1 MIVYRDECDS
11 QLLVKLLSASLDQ
24 EDESHVT
31 THLAHCETCQR
42 ELDNLTAPGAWWR
55 DTQILLRDTSSLGNP
70 TATGSRATVDPSVAW
85 VVKLLKP
92 ATDTDSIGM
101 LDDWPVREVIGQ
113 GGMGV
118 VVKVW
123 DEELHRPLA
132 VKLLSPMLASNGAAR
147 QRFFREA
154 QAAAAVVHPNIVPI
168 YTVATDSVLPYL
180 VMPFVAGGNLQQRID
195 REGSL
200 PLSEI
205 LSIGVQIAEA
215 LVAAHRLGM
224 VHRDIKPANILLDDG
239 GHRVL
244 LSDFGLAR
252 TIDDASLTNSG
263 MVAGTPQ
270 FMSPEQASGLT
281 IDHRSDL
288 YSLGAVLYAMA
299 TGRPPVRGESTLAIL
314 RRVGEE
320 TPIAIYEINE
330 TMPLWMEHLVHRF
343 LEKKVESR
351 VANATDAVELLRSAL
366 SHARAPG
373 RNPLP
378 KSLVP
383 SPRNTWLQK
392 GIASG
397 LLMALGAMGFLNWP
411 ANRPGLT
418 SHPSNIPSAGSI
430 SATNRSEAKSIDT
443 TMHFDSGI
451 PDRLMQLESNL
462 RALRASMGLEPAAKP
477 AMEPIPYAV
486 SNEYD
491 SDFKMER

>member
-1 MIVYRDECDS
+1 MIAYRGECDS
-11 QLLVKLLSASLDQ
+11 QLLLQLLNARLDR
-24 EDESHVT
+24 EDEHQVT
-31 THLAHCETCQR
+31 THLESCKACQR
-42 ELDNLTAPGAWWR
+42 ELDKLTASETWWR
-55 DTQILLRDTSSLGNP
+55 DTQTLLKDSTSLASPLEP
-70 TATGSRATVDPSVAW
+70 VLCQPVDHSVAW

-92 ATDTDSIGM
+92 ATDSNSIGM
-101 LDDWPVREVIGQ
+101 LDDWPVREVIGH

-118 VVKVW
+118 VLKVW

-132 VKLLSPMLASNGAAR
+132 VKLLSPMLASNGASR

-168 YTVATDSVLPYL
+168 YTVATDSALPYL

-215 LVAAHRLGM
+215 LVAAHRLGL

-270 FMSPEQASGLT
+270 FMSPEQARGMT

-299 TGRPPVRGESTLAIL
+299 TGRPPVRGDSTLAIL

-320 TPIAIYEINE
+320 QPVPVYEINE
-330 TMPLWMEHLVHRF
+330 TMPLWMEQLIHRF

-351 VANATDAVELLRSAL
+351 ISNASDSVELLRSAL

-378 KSLVP
+378 KVLTP
-383 SPRNTWLQK
+383 ALRFTWIHK
-392 GIASG
+392 SI
-397 LLMALGAMGFLNWP
+397 AMG
-411 ANRPGLT
+411 
-418 SHPSNIPSAGSI
+418 
-430 SATNRSEAKSIDT
+430 
-443 TMHFDSGI
+443 
-451 PDRLMQLESNL
+451 
-462 RALRASMGLEPAAKP
+462 
-477 AMEPIPYAV
+477 
-486 SNEYD
+486 
-491 SDFKMER
+491 

>member
-1 MIVYRDECDS
+1 MIAYRGECDS
-11 QLLVKLLSASLDQ
+11 KLLARLLSATLDRD
-24 EDESHVT
+24 DERHVT
-31 THLAHCETCQR
+31 THLEKCEACQR
-42 ELDNLTAPGAWWR
+42 ELDMLAAPDEWWR
-55 DTQILLRDTSSLGNP
+55 DTQILLKDASTLGSP
-70 TATGSRATVDPSVAW
+70 VEPVSRVPLDHSVAW

-92 ATDTDSIGM
+92 ATDANAIGM
-101 LDDWPVREVIGQ
+101 LDDWPVREVIGH

-118 VVKVW
+118 VLKVW

-132 VKLLSPMLASNGAAR
+132 VKLLSPMLASNGASR

-168 YTVATDSVLPYL
+168 YNVATDSALPYL

-215 LVAAHRLGM
+215 LVAAHRLGL

-270 FMSPEQASGLT
+270 FMSPEQARGMT
-281 IDHRSDL
+281 IDPRSDL

-299 TGRPPVRGESTLAIL
+299 TGRPPVRGDSTLAIL

-320 TPIAIYEINE
+320 QPIPVYEINE
-330 TMPLWMEHLVHRF
+330 TMPLWMDKLIHRF
-343 LEKKVESR
+343 LEKKVEAR
-351 VANATDAVELLRSAL
+351 IANAVDAVELLRSAL
-366 SHARAPG
+366 AHARAPG
-373 RNPLP
+373 RNSLP
-378 KSLVP
+378 KSLHATT
-383 SPRNTWLQK
+383 RL
-392 GIASG
+392 AS
-397 LLMALGAMGFLNWP
+397 LPIRIAMGLVVAMMIAAYIGWP
-411 ANRPGLT
+411 KVQTGSTEAPIAK
-418 SHPSNIPSAGSI
+418 PAGSYAAPI
-430 SATNRSEAKSIDT
+430 RSPVDPSESILF
-443 TMHFDSGI
+443 FDSDI
-451 PDRLMQLESNL
+451 PDRLSRMEMELQAMKSDL
-462 RALRASMGLEPAAKP
+462 GVEPP
-477 AMEPIPYAV
+477 LSRPIDI
-486 SNEYD
+486 E
-491 SDFKMER
+491 

>member
-1 MIVYRDECDS
+1 MIAYRGECDS
-11 QLLVKLLSASLDQ
+11 QLLVQLLSASLDR
-24 EDESHVT
+24 EDERQVT
-31 THLAHCETCQR
+31 THLERCEACQR
-42 ELDNLTAPGAWWR
+42 ELDKLTAPDAWWR
-55 DTQILLRDTSSLGNP
+55 DTQILLKDASSLGSP
-70 TATGSRATVDPSVAW
+70 VEPISPQPMDHSVAW
-85 VVKLLKP
+85 VVQLLKP
-92 ATDTDSIGM
+92 ATDADSIGM
-101 LDDWPVREVIGQ
+101 LDEWPVREVIGH

-118 VVKVW
+118 VLKVW

-168 YTVATDSVLPYL
+168 YTVATESALPYL

-215 LVAAHRLGM
+215 LVAAHRLGL

-270 FMSPEQASGLT
+270 FMSPEQARGMT

-299 TGRPPVRGESTLAIL
+299 TGRPPVRGESTLSIL

-320 TPIAIYEINE
+320 QPVPVYEINE
-330 TMPLWMEHLVHRF
+330 TMPLWIEQLIQRF

-366 SHARAPG
+366 AHARAPG

-378 KSLVP
+378 KALVHSSRFTWLHKSIALGLIAATIAVGYASWP
-383 SPRNTWLQK
+383 MGDAVSTGTPISRSAAIPPFIPRNNLVEPIDASLQFY
-392 GIASG
+392 S
-397 LLMALGAMGFLNWP
+397 
-411 ANRPGLT
+411 
-418 SHPSNIPSAGSI
+418 
-430 SATNRSEAKSIDT
+430 D
-443 TMHFDSGI
+443 I
-451 PDRLMQLESNL
+451 PDRLSKLEKELQNLRSNL
-462 RALRASMGLEPAAKP
+462 GMPNLGDEQQPMQPTELQP
-477 AMEPIPYAV
+477 
-486 SNEYD
+486 N
-491 SDFKMER
+491 

>member
-1 MIVYRDECDS
+1 MIAYRGECDS
-11 QLLVKLLSASLDQ
+11 QLLMQLLNASLDRD
-24 EDESHVT
+24 DERQVT
-31 THLAHCETCQR
+31 THLERCEACQH
-42 ELDNLTAPGAWWR
+42 ELEKLTASEAWWR
-55 DTQILLRDTSSLGNP
+55 DTQTLLKDSTSLASPLEP
-70 TATGSRATVDPSVAW
+70 VLCQPVDHSVAW

-92 ATDTDSIGM
+92 ATDSNSIGM
-101 LDDWPVREVIGQ
+101 LDDWPVREVIGH

-118 VVKVW
+118 VLKVW

-132 VKLLSPMLASNGAAR
+132 VKLLSPMLASNGASR

-168 YTVATDSVLPYL
+168 YTVATDSALPYL

-215 LVAAHRLGM
+215 LVAAHRLGL

-270 FMSPEQASGLT
+270 FMSPEQARGMT

-299 TGRPPVRGESTLAIL
+299 TGRPPVRGDSTLAIL

-320 TPIAIYEINE
+320 QPIPVYEINE
-330 TMPLWMEHLVHRF
+330 TMPLWMEQLIHCF

-351 VANATDAVELLRSAL
+351 ISNASDSVELLRSAL

-378 KSLVP
+378 KVLTPALRFTWIHKSIAIGLIVVTLAAAYASWPNKKKDLTGIPITNSKAIPPSEPSGDQVEVVDPSMNFDSDILDRLSKLETEMRALKSSLGDE
-383 SPRNTWLQK
+383 Q
-392 GIASG
+392 
-397 LLMALGAMGFLNWP
+397 
-411 ANRPGLT
+411 
-418 SHPSNIPSAGSI
+418 PSANG
-430 SATNRSEAKSIDT
+430 AEAV
-443 TMHFDSGI
+443 
-451 PDRLMQLESNL
+451 PN
-462 RALRASMGLEPAAKP
+462 
-477 AMEPIPYAV
+477 
-486 SNEYD
+486 
-491 SDFKMER
+491 